1 MQSSTLV
8 LNTDGTPI
16 SMLPLSVIAWQDAV
30 RYLVLDKVNVLE
42 WHEDWI
48 VHSANWSTRVPAVIM
63 MREFMK
69 KKNSVRFSKSNVL
82 LRDGFICQYCGISVS
97 QKTATLDHVLPTSKG
112 GKNTFE
118 NCTCAC
124 SDCNGDKGNDHRI
137 KPRKQPFRPNY
148 FQLVEQRK
156 KLPFDH
162 RHHSWPMYLGIT
174 V

>member
-16 SMLPLSVIAWQDAV
+16 SMLPLSVITWQDAV
-30 RYLVLDKVNVLE
+30 RYMVLDKAHVME
-42 WHEDWI
+42 WHDNWI

-63 MREFMK
+63 MKEFMK
-69 KKNSVRFSKSNVL
+69 KKNVVRFSKSNVF

-118 NCTCAC
+118 NCACAC

-137 KPRKQPFRPNY
+137 KPKKLPFRPNY
-148 FQLVEQRK
+148 YQLVEQRK

-162 RHHSWPMYLGIT
+162 RHPSWPMYLGIPD
-174 V
+174 